1 VTTPTT
7 LVAVR
12 PDGGYAPDFSVRVS
26 GKPLDEGTHNDIRDI
41 RVVLD
46 NANMSSFS
54 LTINNWDDSKLRF
67 KYSEQ
72 DNEVFDTGNTVEIS
86 LGYGGQLIPVA
97 AGTITTMQPY
107 FPDAAAPSIA
117 ISGTDRLQELKERK
131 PPPDEPVIYRDKA
144 DWQIAQII
152 AGRHNLPFASDE
164 QGPVWPEVIQRRHQD
179 DATFLMERATRND
192 FECYI
197 RVDPKSGVS
206 TLHFQSPTDGRQA
219 VSGSQGARVCVLA
232 YGPGLAGDADRQRAL
247 LGSAQGQAG
256 QVQSLM
262 PNLLSFTP
270 TLTLHKQVSSVTVRG
285 WDPRTKQP
293 ISYEATARDL
303 PSGQG
308 QSGPGAATSGL
319 AGRQEAIIDAP
330 VVSDEEA
337 RRLAIALLRE
347 RSYAF
352 ISGTGKIAGLPE
364 LRPGDNVQIHGIGR
378 RFSGSYYVLT
388 VEHNVSTAG
397 FFTQFGCRRIYDG
410 TRR

>member
-1 VTTPTT
+1 MTTPTT

-12 PDGGYAPDFSVRVS
+12 PDGGYAPDFAVRVS
-26 GKPLDEGTHNDIRDI
+26 GQLLDEGTHNDIRDL

-46 NANMSSFS
+46 SSNMSSFN

-67 KYSEQ
+67 KYSEL
-72 DNEVFDTGNTVEIS
+72 DNERFDTGNTVEIS

-107 FPDAAAPSIA
+107 FPDAAASNIA
-117 ISGTDRLQELKERK
+117 ISGTDKLQELKDRK

-152 AGRHNLPFASDE
+152 ASRHKILFKSDQ

-197 RVDPKSGVS
+197 RVDPKTGVS

-219 VSGSQGARVCVLA
+219 ASGDQGTRVCVLA
-232 YGPGLAGDADRQRAL
+232 YGPGLAGDADRQQAL
-247 LGSAQGQAG
+247 LERAQGQAG
-256 QVQSLM
+256 QVQALI

-285 WDPRTKQP
+285 WDPRTKQS
-293 ISYEATARDL
+293 IAYEATARDL

-308 QSGPGAATSGL
+308 KSGPSAATAGL
-319 AGRQEAIIDAP
+319 AGRQEAVIDAP
-330 VVSDEEA
+330 VANQEEA

-347 RSYAF
+347 RSYTF
-352 ISGTGKIAGLPE
+352 ISGTGRIAGLPE
-364 LRPGDNVQIHGIGR
+364 LRPGDNVEIHGIGR

-388 VEHNVSTAG
+388 VEHTLSTAG

-410 TRR
+410 TR

>member
-1 VTTPTT
+1 MTTPTT

-12 PDGGYAPDFSVRVS
+12 PDGGYAPDFAVRVS
-26 GKPLDEGTHNDIRDI
+26 GQLLDEGTHNDIRDL

-46 NANMSSFS
+46 SSNMSSFN

-67 KYSEQ
+67 KYSEL
-72 DNEVFDTGNTVEIS
+72 DNERFDTGNTVEIS

-107 FPDAAAPSIA
+107 FPDAASPNIA
-117 ISGTDRLQELKERK
+117 ISGTDKLQELKDRK

-152 AGRHNLPFASDE
+152 AGRHKLLFKSDQ

-197 RVDPKSGVS
+197 RVDPKTGVS

-219 VSGSQGARVCVLA
+219 ASGDQGTRVCVLA
-232 YGPGLAGDADRQRAL
+232 YGPGLAGDADRQQAL
-247 LGSAQGQAG
+247 LGRAQGPAG
-256 QVQSLM
+256 QVQALI

-285 WDPRTKQP
+285 WDPRTKQS
-293 ISYEATARDL
+293 IAYEATASDL

-308 QSGPGAATSGL
+308 KSGPGAAAAGL
-319 AGRQEAIIDAP
+319 AGRQEAVIDAP
-330 VVSDEEA
+330 VANQEEA

-347 RSYAF
+347 RAYTF
-352 ISGTGKIAGLPE
+352 ISGTGRIAGLPE
-364 LRPGDNVQIHGIGR
+364 LRPGDNVEIHGIGR

-388 VEHNVSTAG
+388 VEHTLSTAG

-410 TRR
+410 TR